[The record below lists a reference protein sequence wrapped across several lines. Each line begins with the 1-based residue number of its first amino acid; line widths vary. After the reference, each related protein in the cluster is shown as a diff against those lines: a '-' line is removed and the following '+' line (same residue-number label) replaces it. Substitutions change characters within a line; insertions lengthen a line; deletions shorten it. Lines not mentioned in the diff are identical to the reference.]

1 MDARERLQHFQDIL
15 GSKASRDARRF
26 HGRVDSDG
34 LLLRKRGDALARRV
48 PVRQIVYRDRE
59 QDTRMTLLDEFKKFI
74 ARGNVL
80 DLAVGVIIGAAF
92 GKIVTALTENIIM
105 PVIGW
110 AFGDIDFSNYFVT
123 LSSVPA
129 SYKGSVTDYAGLKAA
144 GVAMLGYG
152 AFVTQVI
159 NFLIIAAVL
168 FMLLRS
174 VNKMVDKLER
184 EKKAVAD
191 TAAEELVATDPQLD
205 ILKEILVELK
215 RRDGAAA

>member
-1 MDARERLQHFQDIL
+1 
-15 GSKASRDARRF
+15 
-26 HGRVDSDG
+26 
-34 LLLRKRGDALARRV
+34 
-48 PVRQIVYRDRE
+48 
-59 QDTRMTLLDEFKKFI
+59 MTLLDEFKKFI

-110 AFGDIDFSNYFVT
+110 LFGDIDFSNYFVT
-123 LSSVPA
+123 LGSIPA
-129 SYKGSVTDYAGLKAA
+129 SYKGSLTDYAALKSA
-144 GVAMLGYG
+144 GVAMVGYG
-152 AFVTQVI
+152 AFVTQII
-159 NFLIIAAVL
+159 NFLIVAAVL

-174 VNKMVDKLER
+174 VNKMIDKLER

-205 ILKEILVELK
+205 ILKDILAELK
-215 RRDGAAA
+215 KRDAPLA